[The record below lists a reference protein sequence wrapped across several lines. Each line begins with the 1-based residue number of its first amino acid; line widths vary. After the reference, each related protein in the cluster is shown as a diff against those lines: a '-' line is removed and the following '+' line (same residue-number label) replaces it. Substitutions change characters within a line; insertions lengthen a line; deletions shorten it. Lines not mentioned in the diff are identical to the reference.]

1 MENRFF
7 YKMLAQILAPLAAAR
22 LFFKAKKIPSY
33 KKNIAERFGKNL
45 PEVPKNKKI
54 IWLHAV
60 SVGEMNAARPLLKL
74 LIENYPNAHFLISTT
89 TPTGRKTAANFAPK
103 NATICYLPY
112 DTTKAVA
119 RFLTHFEPKI
129 ALFME
134 TEIWPETLAQ
144 LKKRGIPAFLI
155 NARLS
160 QKSARGYAKFATFTQ
175 SAFQNF
181 SAVLAQN
188 KKDARRLRFL
198 GAQNV
203 QVFGNM
209 KFDLLPDS
217 AKIQAGLA
225 LKKELSNKFI
235 WAAASTR
242 EGEEAL
248 ILKAF
253 ADSPLKDNALL
264 LLIPRHVERSNEIAN
279 FAKKCGLTVEKRS
292 KNAKIPTCHVFLG
305 DTMGE
310 LPFFYALADA
320 VVMGGTL
327 CGTGGQNFI
336 EAAQCGCAVLLGPS
350 TFNFAAAAR
359 DALKMQAAISVKN
372 ANDAMQCLQNL
383 AQNKEQCAA
392 MQKNAQNFAQSFGGA
407 AQKTFDFLKG
417 FLK

>member
-1 MENRFF
+1 MFVQ
-7 YKMLAQILAPLAAAR
+7 MLAPAALIR

-33 KKNIAERFGKNL
+33 KEHIAERFGKNL
-45 PEVPKNKKI
+45 PEVPKDKKI

-60 SVGEMNAARPLLKL
+60 SVGEMNAARPLLNL
-74 LIENYPNAHFLISTT
+74 LFENEANAHFLLTTT
-89 TPTGRKTAANFAPK
+89 TPTGRKTAESFAPK

-112 DTTKAVA
+112 DTPKAVA
-119 RFLTHFEPKI
+119 RFLAHFSPKI

-144 LKKRGIPAFLI
+144 LKMRNIPAFLI

-160 QKSARGYAKFATFTQ
+160 QKSARGYAKFAKFTRT
-175 SAFQNF
+175 AFQNF

-188 KKDARRLRFL
+188 QKDARRFRFL

-209 KFDLLPDS
+209 KFDLPPDS
-217 AKIQAGLA
+217 AKIEEGLT
-225 LKKELSNKFI
+225 LKKTLADKFI
-235 WAAASTR
+235 FAAASTR

-253 ADSPLKDNALL
+253 AASPLKEKALL
-264 LLIPRHVERSNEIAN
+264 LLIPRHVERANEIAD
-279 FAKKCGLTVEKRS
+279 FAKNCGLTVEKRS
-292 KNAKIPTCHVFLG
+292 KNAEIPNCHVFLG

-310 LPFFYALADA
+310 MPFFYALADA

-350 TFNFAAAAR
+350 TFNFATAAC
-359 DALKMQAAISVKN
+359 DALQMQAAISVKN
-372 ANDAMQCLQNL
+372 ADDAIQSLQNL
-383 AQNKEQCAA
+383 AENKEKCKKLQD
-392 MQKNAQNFAQSFGGA
+392 NARRFAQSFGGA